1 MPEKL
6 PVTDPKEKAWKRLQQ
21 EIGVPD
27 NAALGQGLYKVT
39 ADALN
44 IRSGPGTE
52 NDITGVIED
61 RGVYTI
67 VQIENGNWGRLL
79 SGAGWICLEYAKKI

>member
-1 MPEKL
+1 M
-6 PVTDPKEKAWKRLQQ
+6 
-21 EIGVPD
+21 VPD

>member
-1 MPEKL
+1 MGREYHIDRHAHMFRSL
-6 PVTDPKEKAWKRLQQ
+6 CTA
-21 EIGVPD
+21 
-27 NAALGQGLYKVT
+27 YKVT

-79 SGAGWICLEYAKKI
+79 SGAG

>member
-1 MPEKL
+1 MHGSGCSRKSL
-6 PVTDPKEKAWKRLQQ
+6 FRTML
-21 EIGVPD
+21 
-27 NAALGQGLYKVT
+27 QGLYKVT
-39 ADALN
+39 TDALN